1 MKTVVRL
8 LSMAVAKAPAI
19 VVVAVVGITVALGL
33 YIPQQEQAGTIEA
46 FAPDSPEWL
55 ALETIIDEFAGAEIA
70 IEVIIQAD
78 DVITVD
84 AVKVAVEVEEI
95 ARNGSAARYLNPI
108 EDEDVVGFH
117 TPIVRA
123 LEAQGIPES
132 EWTDAAVKEGMQL
145 ASAVLTEAQSDR
157 LEAALSWETTDLDVP
172 SSTAG
177 IVLIS
182 LIAPEDFDVEQQ
194 AEIAGAVEADLA
206 GVGGEGI
213 EVSIFARE
221 LLLAQ
226 DTLQRQINDLMR
238 KAAVIIVIILGFV
251 MWVRASGRLNRRRAA
266 RRTIADVA
274 VASIAVAMT
283 LVWVLGASV
292 LLGPRYLGVIGRS
305 NAISRIVPVLLIGL
319 GVDYAIHLTARYRE
333 EVGAGLAPAQAI
345 GKAIRSVGLALVL
358 GALTTAVG
366 FLTNVV
372 NPVPALRDF
381 GVLAAVG
388 IIGAFLIMTTFV
400 PAVRLLL
407 DRWAARRDRLPA
419 EALGRHEGGPVGRFV
434 GTSAVLAERYS
445 VWVVVAALVAAGLGG
460 FGLSR
465 LQVRFSLTDFVPR
478 DEPALLARD
487 ILLEQFGGGFG
498 EQSHL
503 LVEGDVAS
511 VEVHNALVDAVGDLP
526 AVEGVVTFA
535 GRAAAESPLS
545 VIEGLVSADEDFAGF
560 AADAG
565 IGADLRATA
574 DADIEA
580 VYRRALQIAPDE
592 MGSVVAEGDTGDL
605 AYADVRITTQAGE
618 EGALRLGDDLA
629 ATFATVDE
637 LPGVSV
643 QATSE
648 RIVEQSVQEK
658 LAASQVMSLA
668 FTLAAAMALL
678 VATFAYEARRP
689 FLGVITIIPVALVV
703 LWTYGMMAATGIPF
717 SPATATVAALSIGI
731 GVDYS
736 IHLVNRYLEDRT
748 RLGTTTEALR
758 STATHT
764 GGALTGAAL
773 TTLAGFGVLVTSTLL
788 PFQQL
793 GGVIVFAIG
802 FSLVASVVALPSML
816 TLWDGWH
823 CRRGRH
829 PVARLVSSSSPSSLP
844 K

>member
-1 MKTVVRL
+1 MKTIVRL
-8 LSMAVAKAPAI
+8 LSAAVAKAPAVIII
-19 VVVAVVGITVALGL
+19 VVVGISVVVGL

-78 DVITVD
+78 DVLTVGP
-84 AVKVAVEVEEI
+84 VKVAMEVEQI
-95 ARNGSAARYLNPI
+95 ARTGSAAQYLNPI
-108 EDEDVVGFH
+108 EDEDVAGFH
-117 TPIVRA
+117 TPVVRA
-123 LEAQGIPES
+123 LRAEGIPEE
-132 EWTDAAVKEGMQL
+132 EWTDAAVKEGLQL
-145 ASAVLTEAQSDR
+145 ARSVMTEAQSDR
-157 LEAALSWETTDLDVP
+157 LEAALSWKTTDLGVP

-177 IVLIS
+177 IVLVS
-182 LIAPEDFDVEQQ
+182 LIVPEGFDVEQQ
-194 AEIAGAVEADLA
+194 AEIAEAVAADLS
-206 GVGGEGI
+206 GVGGDGI
-213 EVSIFARE
+213 EVSVFARE

-238 KAAVIIVIILGFV
+238 KAAVIIVVILVFV
-251 MWVRASGRLNRRRAA
+251 MWVRASGRLSRLQAL
-266 RRTIADVA
+266 RRTAADVA
-274 VASIAVAMT
+274 VASAAVAMT
-283 LVWVLGASV
+283 LVWVFGASV

-319 GVDYAIHLTARYRE
+319 GVDYAIHLGARYRE
-333 EVGAGLAPAQAI
+333 EVGGGLAPRQAMAR
-345 GKAIRSVGLALVL
+345 AIRSVGLALVL

-407 DRWAARRDRLPA
+407 DRRAYRRGRLPT
-419 EALGRHEGGPVGRFV
+419 EALERHEGGPAGRLVGR
-434 GTSAVLAERYS
+434 TAVLAERYS
-445 VWVVVAALVAAGLGG
+445 VWVVAVALVAAGLGG
-460 FGLSR
+460 YGLSR
-465 LQVRFSLTDFVPR
+465 LHVRFSLTDFVPR
-478 DEPALLARD
+478 DDPAMLARD
-487 ILLEQFGGGFG
+487 ILLEEFGGGFG

-503 LVEGDVAS
+503 LIEGDVAS
-511 VEVHNALVDAVGDLP
+511 ADVHNALVDAVGALP
-526 AVEGVVTFA
+526 AIDGVVTFA

-545 VIEGLVSADEDFAGF
+545 VIEGLMSEDDDFAGF
-560 AADAG
+560 AADSG
-565 IGADLRATA
+565 IGTDLEAAPGADV
-574 DADIEA
+574 EA
-580 VYRRALQIAPDE
+580 VYRRALEIAPDE
-592 MGSVVAEGDTGDL
+592 MGSVVAEDDTGEL
-605 AYADVRITTQAGE
+605 AFADVRITTQAGE
-618 EGALRLGDDLA
+618 EGALRLGDDLTA
-629 ATFATVDE
+629 AFGAVDE
-637 LPGVSV
+637 LTGISV
-643 QATSE
+643 KATSE

-658 LAASQVMSLA
+658 LAASQVISLA
-668 FTLAAAMALL
+668 FTLVAAMTLL

-689 FLGVITIIPVALVV
+689 LLGVITILPVALVV

-736 IHLVNRYLEDRT
+736 IHLVNRYLEDRS
-748 RLGTTTEALR
+748 RLGTVTEALR

-773 TTLAGFGVLVTSTLL
+773 TTLAGFGVLVTSTLV

-816 TLWDGWH
+816 ALWDAWH
-823 CRRGRH
+823 RRRGRH
-829 PVARLVSSSSPSSLP
+829 PVARLVSNNSPSSLP

>member
-1 MKTVVRL
+1 MKTLVRA
-8 LSMAVAKAPAI
+8 LSIIVAKAPLII
-19 VVVAVVGITVALGL
+19 VVVVVGLTVVLGL
-33 YIPQQEQAGTIEA
+33 YIPQQEKAGTIEA
-46 FAPDSPEWL
+46 FAPGSPEWL

-84 AVKVAVEVEEI
+84 AVRVAMEVEEI
-95 ARNGSAARYLNPI
+95 ARTGSAARYLSPI
-108 EDEDVVGFH
+108 EDEDVAGFH
-117 TPIVRA
+117 TPVVRA
-123 LEAQGIPES
+123 LALQGIPEA
-132 EWTDAAVKEGMQL
+132 EWTDTVVKEGMQL
-145 ASAVLTEAQSDR
+145 ARGVMTEAQSDR
-157 LEAALSWETTDLDVP
+157 LVAALSWETTDLEAP

-182 LIAPEDFDVEQQ
+182 LIAPEGYDLEQQ
-194 AEIAGAVEADLA
+194 AEIAEAVAADLD
-206 GVGGEGI
+206 GVGAEGI
-213 EVSIFARE
+213 KVSIFARE
-221 LLLAQ
+221 LLLGQ
-226 DTLQRQINDLMR
+226 DTLERQINDLMR
-238 KAAVIIVIILGFV
+238 KAAVIIIVILAFV
-251 MWVRASGRLNRRRAA
+251 MWVRASGRLNRRRAI
-266 RRTIADVA
+266 RRTAADVSIAA
-274 VASIAVAMT
+274 VAVAMT

-305 NAISRIVPVLLIGL
+305 NAIGRIVPVLLIGL

-333 EVGAGLAPAQAI
+333 EIGAGRPPAQAMT
-345 GKAIRSVGLALVL
+345 GAIRSVGLALVL
-358 GALTTAVG
+358 GAFTTAVG

-372 NPVPALRDF
+372 NPVPAIRDF

-407 DRWAARRDRLPA
+407 DRRAASLGRLPTQ
-419 EALGRHEGGPVGRFV
+419 ALERHQGGPAGRVVGFTA
-434 GTSAVLAERYS
+434 GLAERYS

-487 ILLEQFGGGFG
+487 ILLEEFGGGFG

-503 LVEGDVAS
+503 LIEGEVAS
-511 VEVHNALVDAVGDLP
+511 AAAHNALLDAVDGLVSIDD
-526 AVEGVVTFA
+526 VVTFA
-535 GRAAAESPLS
+535 GSAAARSPLS
-545 VIEGLVSADEDFAGF
+545 VIEGLILDDEDFAEF

-565 IGADLRATA
+565 IGTDLRAA
-574 DADIEA
+574 DEADVEA
-580 VYRRALQIAPDE
+580 VYRRALEIAPDE
-592 MGSVVAEGDTGDL
+592 MGSVVAADDSGEL
-605 AYADVRITTQAGE
+605 AFADVQITTQAGE

-629 ATFATVDE
+629 AAFAAVDE
-637 LPGVSV
+637 LPGISV

-658 LAASQVMSLA
+658 LASSQVISLA
-668 FTLAAAMALL
+668 FTLVAAMTLL

-689 FLGVITIIPVALVV
+689 FLGVITIVPVALVV

-717 SPATATVAALSIGI
+717 APATATVAALSIGI

-736 IHLVNRYLEDRT
+736 IHLVNRYLEDRS
-748 RLGTTTEALR
+748 RLGTATEALR

-773 TTLAGFGVLVTSTLL
+773 TTLAGFGVLITSTLV

-802 FSLVASVVALPSML
+802 FSLLASVVALPSML
-816 TLWDGWH
+816 ALWDAWH
-823 CRRGRH
+823 QRRGRH
-829 PVARLVSSSSPSSLP
+829 PVARLVSNNR
-844 K
+844 